1 MTGSYR
7 FSRGGVRTALI
18 LCVCVASILCASLPA
33 QADNYIF
40 TDRNADAYVLTKNY
54 VSYSTNATGDDILN
68 LNQVFGGN
76 YLWVRR
82 AGKEFVIRDA
92 HAIKDANRLFA
103 ALDEMQ
109 PEQAALQE
117 ERVQLE
123 KDEESL
129 ESEREEVETRLQGIE
144 GGDKSSGARMAL
156 ENQLADIAVRR
167 SALVERASDLEMRVS
182 AFQTRVKSIG
192 LQIETSLWSL
202 VDSAL
207 VSGLGEDSS
216 RW

>member
-1 MTGSYR
+1 MTGSNR
-7 FSRGGVRTALI
+7 LSRGSVRTALI
-18 LCVCVASILCASLPA
+18 LSVCAALLLSLAGPVR
-33 QADNYIF
+33 ADDYIF

-54 VSYSTNATGDDILN
+54 VSYSTNATSDDILN
-68 LNQVFGGN
+68 LNGMFGGN

-82 AGKEFVIRDA
+82 AGKEFVIRDS
-92 HAIKDANRLFA
+92 HTIKDANRLFA

-117 ERVQLE
+117 ARVQLE
-123 KDEESL
+123 DDEEAL
-129 ESEREEVETRLQGIE
+129 DTEQADIESRLQALNGS
-144 GGDKSSGARMAL
+144 DKSSAELAAL
-156 ENQLADIAVRR
+156 ENQLAGITVRR
-167 SALVERASDLEMRVS
+167 NALSDRAGELESRVS
-182 AFQTRVKSIG
+182 IFQTRVKSLE

>member
-7 FSRGGVRTALI
+7 FSRGSVRTALI
-18 LCVCVASILCASLPA
+18 LCVYAASILCTALPA

-68 LNQVFGGN
+68 FNQMFGGN

-92 HAIKDANRLFA
+92 RAIKEANLLFA

-109 PEQAALQE
+109 TEQMALQE
-117 ERVQLE
+117 ARVQLE

-129 ESEREEVETRLQGIE
+129 DSEREAVETRLQGLE
-144 GGDKSSGARMAL
+144 GGDKSSGARTAL
-156 ENQLADIAVRR
+156 ENQLADLSVRKNGL
-167 SALVERASDLEMRVS
+167 AERAEDLELRVT
-182 AFQTRVKSIG
+182 AFQTRVKSLE